1 MNRRLPDTCFS
12 WRLLNLTNHWYAKC
26 IPYLKYIFR
35 IIYRMIEL
43 ESIFRNLIT
52 HTPCWHHRGFQYTIH
67 DWSQTSHLI
76 RASITST
83 ELDLICCQ
91 RKVLTS
97 CKTESVIWLLNSAQG
112 SCQISHLM
120 DFMAV
125 PRLDSWLDSRL
136 DPRHGFWLDLR
147 LDARLDTGRLDP
159 RFVPKLDT

>member
-1 MNRRLPDTCFS
+1 MIRRLPDTCFS

-43 ESIFRNLIT
+43 ESVFRNLIT

-67 DWSQTSHLI
+67 GWSQTSHI
-76 RASITST
+76 ICCSITST
-83 ELDLICCQ
+83 DLICCQ

-97 CKTESVIWLLNSAQG
+97 YKTESVIWLLNWAQG

-125 PRLDSWLDSRL
+125 SRL
-136 DPRHGFWLDLR
+136 DPRLGP
-147 LDARLDTGRLDP
+147 RLDTRLDSVLYSRLNP
-159 RFVPKLDT
+159 EFDFELEL